1 MSVEEQVG
9 SAAGD
14 EEDQDDAMEFEKEV
28 LQAAQAPRAPAPP
41 AQRGEG
47 GAVAARGSDRS
58 ARGKR
63 GRAGAAPKL
72 CIICQCCP
80 VSGNNP
86 FCKVDKREYQALK
99 KDSDTQ
105 GRQELFEK
113 ARSDPVLFK
122 KILEDYREQCQPT
135 RTTAG
140 WQRPPYNFARM
151 EEIISKRTVLQ
162 RGGESVKKDYFDV
175 LEIFA
180 KKRMTQAD
188 ADVYW
193 RKLAIRTPSKDHAS
207 RPGTVHQ
214 RFNHAQP
221 GAGHAD
227 SSFLLYKV
235 FC

>member
-1 MSVEEQVG
+1 
-9 SAAGD
+9 
-14 EEDQDDAMEFEKEV
+14 MEFENEV
-28 LQAAQAPRAPAPP
+28 LQAAQAPRAPP
-41 AQRGEG
+41 AQREGGEG
-47 GAVAARGSDRS
+47 SAVATRGTDRS

-63 GRAGAAPKL
+63 GRAGAAAKL
-72 CIICQCCP
+72 CVICQCNP

-99 KDSDTQ
+99 KDSDAQ
-105 GRQELFEK
+105 GRKELFEK

-151 EEIISKRTVLQ
+151 EEVISKKTVLQ
-162 RGGESVKKDYFDV
+162 RGGESIKKDYFDV

-188 ADVYW
+188 ADQYW
-193 RKLAIRTPSKDHAS
+193 RKLAIRTPSKDHAP
-207 RPGTVHQ
+207 RPGTVYQ
-214 RFNHAQP
+214 RFTHARP
-221 GAGHAD
+221 GVGHTD
-227 SSFLLYKV
+227 SSLLLYRV
-235 FC
+235 FW